1 MENKDKSNLD
11 LEATLASAT
20 SKVEQFYNSNKKQV
34 NFGLAA
40 IAVVVLGYFAFNMF
54 YLEPKEQEA
63 QSAMFKAQYW
73 FEKDSF
79 ETALNGKGEI
89 LGFDAIASEYGL
101 TKAGNLAHYYAAVC
115 NMRIGKFEDAISH
128 LNSFSTSNDLVG
140 PLAEGLKGD
149 AYVETGNMEKAAK
162 QYMKAANMSKNKLT
176 APMFLKKAGLVFE
189 ELKEYKDA
197 ARTYEKIKID
207 FFDSQEAQ
215 DIDKYIA
222 RAQTLAN
229 NN

>member
-1 MENKDKSNLD
+1 
-11 LEATLASAT
+11 
-20 SKVEQFYNSNKKQV
+20 
-34 NFGLAA
+34 
-40 IAVVVLGYFAFNMF
+40 MF

>member
-11 LEATLASAT
+11 LEATLASTT
-20 SKVEQFYNSNKKQV
+20 SKVEHFYNSNKKQV
-34 NFGLAA
+34 NIGLAA
-40 IAVVVLGYFAFNMF
+40 IAVAVLGYFAFNMF
-54 YLEPKEQEA
+54 YLEPKEKEA
-63 QSAMFKAQYW
+63 QSAMFKAQNW

-79 ETALNGKGEI
+79 ETALNGQGDV
-89 LGFDAIASEYGL
+89 LGFDAIANEYGL

-162 QYMKAANMSKNKLT
+162 QYMKAANMNKNKLT

-197 ARTYEKIKID
+197 ARAYEKIKTD

-229 NN
+229 N